1 MPASRGPDGSK
12 TCCFLLSGIHR
23 VLFSVS
29 FLCMLS
35 PCLSSCF
42 HLDRHGSLRHIEAQ
56 RHCRIR
62 IRTQGF
68 RLPAQSSCP
77 WTRLPGGREGR
88 TLPHPTLPCRR
99 GPSSGPRSPIQCP
112 SAMMLWGL
120 QGQLFHGH
128 PLSTCSAKDFSTHS
142 PLLLFLLPT
151 ATRLWRLLQEKERSL
166 IDGSI
171 FIPSFSRS
179 VNPTLRTWG
188 PGP

>member
-68 RLPAQSSCP
+68 WLPAQRSCP

-88 TLPHPTLPCRR
+88 TLLHPTLPCRR
-99 GPSSGPRSPIQCP
+99 GPSSEISDSMSICYDALGTAGPAFPWTPTVRLQCQRFQCTQP
-112 SAMMLWGL
+112 SSALPTP
-120 QGQLFHGH
+120 HGH
-128 PLSTCSAKDFSTHS
+128 TDSGGFYRRK
-142 PLLLFLLPT
+142 
-151 ATRLWRLLQEKERSL
+151 
-166 IDGSI
+166 
-171 FIPSFSRS
+171 S
-179 VNPTLRTWG
+179 VL
-188 PGP
+188 

>member
-142 PLLLFLLPT
+142 PLLLFLPPT
-151 ATRLWRLLQEKERSL
+151 ATRTLEASTGERA
-166 IDGSI
+166 
-171 FIPSFSRS
+171 FSD
-179 VNPTLRTWG
+179 
-188 PGP
+188 